1 MAEKDEAVR
10 EETVIGNMKKSNA
23 ETVLSPE
30 DCRALAKCRGD
41 LYSLLSSAYLRIPA
55 GETLELAW
63 KPAVDLLGFPQGES
77 KEPLQRVD
85 KGLRLIK
92 PYSSGGS
99 ALEGRTLTNLSRDWT
114 RLFRGVEKKGILPP
128 YESLYRTGKL
138 QEKPSREI
146 HRLFSQ
152 MGIRVPDEWHQ
163 PPDYI
168 GVELDF
174 MRLLCSKE
182 LEAYEKQGVNILSE
196 TLHAEHSFVENH
208 LGIWVPQF
216 CEKMFLEAE
225 EDYFRGVAHLTVGL
239 IGYDQVYTKNRVSGL
254 TS

>member
-1 MAEKDEAVR
+1 MEKGSANTALSVEAR
-10 EETVIGNMKKSNA
+10 R
-23 ETVLSPE
+23 VLA
-30 DCRALAKCRGD
+30 RCRGD
-41 LYSLLSSAYLRIPA
+41 LYNLLSSAYLHIPA

-77 KEPLQRVD
+77 RETLQRVD

-99 ALEGRTLTNLSRDWT
+99 VVEERTLTNLSRDWT
-114 RLFRGVEKKGILPP
+114 RLFRGVEKNGILPP

-182 LEAYEKQGVNILSE
+182 LEAYEKQGANILSE
-196 TLHAEHSFVENH
+196 TLHAEQSFVENH
-208 LGIWVPQF
+208 LGVWVPQF

-239 IGYDQVYTKNRVSGL
+239 IGYDRIHIKNRVSEA

>member
-1 MAEKDEAVR
+1 MEQVLVNLAVNARDAMPNGGRLLIETGKSYLDETYCKTYPEFLPGHYVLM
-10 EETVIGNMKKSNA
+10 TVSDNG
-23 ETVLSPE
+23 
-30 DCRALAKCRGD
+30 
-41 LYSLLSSAYLRIPA
+41 A
-55 GETLELAW
+55 GMSKETL
-63 KPAVDLLGFPQGES
+63 QH
-77 KEPLQRVD
+77 VD
-85 KGLRLIK
+85 KGLSLIK

-99 ALEGRTLTNLSRDWT
+99 ALEGRMLTNLSRDWT

-146 HRLFSQ
+146 HRLFSH

-182 LEAYEKQGVNILSE
+182 LEAYEKQGANILSE

-208 LGIWVPQF
+208 LGVWVPQF

-239 IGYDQVYTKNRVSGL
+239 IGYDRIHIKNRVSEV

>member
-1 MAEKDEAVR
+1 
-10 EETVIGNMKKSNA
+10 MKKGSANTA
-23 ETVLSPE
+23 LSVE
-30 DCRALAKCRGD
+30 GCLALAKCRGD
-41 LYSLLSSAYLRIPA
+41 MYSLLSSAYLHIPA
-55 GETLELAW
+55 GETIELGW

-77 KEPLQRVD
+77 KEPLRRVD

-92 PYSSGGS
+92 PYSSGGRIP
-99 ALEGRTLTNLSRDWT
+99 EEKTLTNLSRDWT

-182 LEAYEKQGVNILSE
+182 LEAYEKQGANFLSE

-208 LGIWVPQF
+208 LGVWVPPF

-225 EDYFRGVAHLTVGL
+225 EDYFRGLAHLTVGL
-239 IGYDQVYTKNRVSGL
+239 IGYDRIHIKNRVSEA

>member
-1 MAEKDEAVR
+1 M
-10 EETVIGNMKKSNA
+10 
-23 ETVLSPE
+23 
-30 DCRALAKCRGD
+30 RGD
-41 LYSLLSSAYLRIPA
+41 LTKKYTGSLISVETQQTLAGIRSDFYRLLSSAYIHIP
-55 GETLELAW
+55 EKRTLELNW
-63 KPAVDLLGFPQGES
+63 EPARALFRFAQKGGE
-77 KEPLQRVD
+77 EALQQID
-85 KGLRLIK
+85 KGLTLIGACR
-92 PYSSGGS
+92 S
-99 ALEGRTLTNLSRDWT
+99 ETHEVDEMDLTNLSRDWT

-182 LEAYEKQGVNILSE
+182 LEAYEKQGANFLSE

-208 LGIWVPQF
+208 LGVWVPPF

-225 EDYFRGVAHLTVGL
+225 EDYFRGLAHLTVGL
-239 IGYDQVYTKNRVSGL
+239 IGYDRIHIKNRVSEA

>member
-1 MAEKDEAVR
+1 
-10 EETVIGNMKKSNA
+10 MKKGSANTA
-23 ETVLSPE
+23 LSVE
-30 DCRALAKCRGD
+30 GCLALAKCRGD
-41 LYSLLSSAYLRIPA
+41 LYSLLSSAYLHIPA
-55 GETLELAW
+55 RETLELGW
-63 KPAVDLLGFPQGES
+63 KPAVDLLSFSQEES
-77 KEPLQRVD
+77 KESLQRIE
-85 KGLRLIK
+85 KGLNLVR
-92 PYSSGGS
+92 PYNSAGGV
-99 ALEGRTLTNLSRDWT
+99 LEEKTLTNLSRDWT
-114 RLFRGVEKKGILPP
+114 HLFRGVEKKGILPP

-174 MRLLCSKE
+174 MRLLCSQE
-182 LEAYEKQGVNILSE
+182 LEACENQGPGALGEI
-196 TLHAEHSFVENH
+196 LHAEHSFLETH

-216 CEKMFLEAE
+216 CEKMFSEAG
-225 EDYFRGVAHLTVGL
+225 EDYFRGLAHLTFGL
-239 IGYDQVYTKNRVSGL
+239 IGYDRIYTKNRISGV

>member
-1 MAEKDEAVR
+1 
-10 EETVIGNMKKSNA
+10 MKKGNVKTFLSV
-23 ETVLSPE
+23 ETCQS
-30 DCRALAKCRGD
+30 LARCRGD
-41 LYSLLSSAYLRIPA
+41 LYNLLSSAYIRIPA
-55 GETLELAW
+55 RETLELGW
-63 KPAVDLLGFPQGES
+63 KPAVDLLRFPQEES
-77 KEPLQRVD
+77 KEALHFID
-85 KGLRLIK
+85 KGLTLIK
-92 PYSSGGS
+92 PYHSGGGV
-99 ALEGRTLTNLSRDWT
+99 LEEGTLINLSRDWT

-152 MGIRVPDEWHQ
+152 TGIRVPDEWHQ

-174 MRLLCSKE
+174 MRLLCSRE
-182 LEAYEKQGVNILSE
+182 LEAYEKQEANILSE
-196 TLHAEHSFVENH
+196 TLHVERSFVENH

-216 CEKMFLEAE
+216 CKKMLSEAE

-239 IGYDQVYTKNRVSGL
+239 IGYDRIHTKSRVSRV

>member
-1 MAEKDEAVR
+1 
-10 EETVIGNMKKSNA
+10 MKKGTPGTALSV
-23 ETVLSPE
+23 ET
-30 DCRALAKCRGD
+30 CRSLARCRGD
-41 LYSLLSSAYLRIPA
+41 LYNLLSSVYLHLPA
-55 GETLELAW
+55 RETLELGW

-99 ALEGRTLTNLSRDWT
+99 VLEGRTLTNLSRDWT

-182 LEAYEKQGVNILSE
+182 LEAYEKQGANILSE
-196 TLHAEHSFVENH
+196 TLHAEQSFVENH
-208 LGIWVPQF
+208 LGVWVPQF

-225 EDYFRGVAHLTVGL
+225 EDYFRGVSHLTVGL
-239 IGYDQVYTKNRVSGL
+239 IGYDRIHIKNRVSEA

>member
-1 MAEKDEAVR
+1 
-10 EETVIGNMKKSNA
+10 MKKGKANMALSV
-23 ETVLSPE
+23 ET
-30 DCRALAKCRGD
+30 CRSLARCRGD
-41 LYSLLSSAYLRIPA
+41 LYNLLSTAYIRIPA
-55 GETLELAW
+55 RETLELGW
-63 KPAVDLLGFPQGES
+63 KPAVDLLRFPREES
-77 KEPLQRVD
+77 KEALQRVD
-85 KGLRLIK
+85 KGLNLIRS
-92 PYSSGGS
+92 YDSSGGV
-99 ALEGRTLTNLSRDWT
+99 LEEKTLTNLSRDWT

-182 LEAYEKQGVNILSE
+182 LEAYEKQETDILSG
-196 TLHAEHSFVENH
+196 TLHAEQSFVENH
-208 LGIWVPQF
+208 LGVWVPQF
-216 CEKMFLEAE
+216 CEKMFSQAE
-225 EDYFRGVAHLTVGL
+225 EDYFRGLAHLTVGL
-239 IGYDQVYTKNRVSGL
+239 IKYDRIHTKNS
-254 TS
+254 TSKITS